1 MAQYFQVHPKDPQ
14 PRLIRRSIEIVR
26 EGGLIVYPTDSSYAL
41 GCRMDN
47 KEGLDRMRRIR
58 QLEEDHNFT
67 LVCIDLSQIST
78 FARINN
84 EAFRLIKSLT
94 PGPYTF
100 ILQATRET
108 PRRLQ
113 HPKRKTIGIRLP
125 DNPITMA
132 LVSELQEPLFSSTL
146 IPPGSEEAL
155 ADPEDIRR
163 RLERT
168 VDLII
173 DAGIVIYQ
181 PTTIIDFTED
191 LPRILR
197 QGKGVVANLQSQTV
211 IRGTPG

>member
-14 PRLIRRSIEIVR
+14 PRLIRRSVEIIR

-47 KEGLDRMRRIR
+47 KDALDRIRRIR
-58 QLEEDHNFT
+58 QLQEDHNFT

-78 FARINN
+78 FAKINN

-94 PGPYTF
+94 PGPFTF

-113 HPKRKTIGIRLP
+113 HSKRKTIGIRLP
-125 DNPITMA
+125 DNPITVA

-146 IPPGSEEAL
+146 ILPGEDEAMS
-155 ADPEDIRR
+155 DPEDIRN
-163 RLERT
+163 RLEKE

-173 DAGIVIYQ
+173 DAGDIAYE
-181 PTTIIDFTED
+181 PTTILGFTED
-191 LPRILR
+191 KPEIIR
-197 QGKGVVANLQSQTV
+197 QGKGVVDTLK
-211 IRGTPG
+211 

>member
-1 MAQYFQVHPKDPQ
+1 MAQYFQIHPKDPQ
-14 PRLIRRSIEIVR
+14 PRLIRRSVEIVR
-26 EGGLIVYPTDSSYAL
+26 EGGLIVYPTDSAYAF

-47 KEGLDRMRRIR
+47 KEGLERIRRIR
-58 QLEEDHNFT
+58 QLDEDHNFT
-67 LVCIDLSQIST
+67 LVCIDVSQISI
-78 FARINN
+78 FAKINN

-94 PGPYTF
+94 PGPFTF
-100 ILQATRET
+100 ILPATRET

-146 IPPGSEEAL
+146 ILPGADEAL

-163 RLERT
+163 RLEKV

-173 DAGIVIYQ
+173 DAGVIVYE
-181 PTTIIDFTED
+181 PTTIVGFMGDQPE
-191 LPRILR
+191 ILR
-197 QGKGVVANLQSQTV
+197 QGKGVVGTLQ
-211 IRGTPG
+211 

>member
-14 PRLIRRSIEIVR
+14 PRLIRRSVEIIR

-47 KEGLDRMRRIR
+47 KDALDRIRRIR
-58 QLEEDHNFT
+58 QLQEDHNFT

-78 FARINN
+78 FAKINN

-94 PGPYTF
+94 PGPFTF

-113 HPKRKTIGIRLP
+113 HSKRKTIGIRLP
-125 DNPITMA
+125 DNPITVA

-146 IPPGSEEAL
+146 ILPGEDEAMSG
-155 ADPEDIRR
+155 PEDIRN
-163 RLERT
+163 RLEKE

-173 DAGIVIYQ
+173 DAGDIAYE
-181 PTTIIDFTED
+181 PTTILGFTED
-191 LPRILR
+191 KPEIIR
-197 QGKGVVANLQSQTV
+197 QGKGVVDTLK
-211 IRGTPG
+211 

>member
-14 PRLIRRSIEIVR
+14 PRLIRRSIEILR
-26 EGGLIVYPTDSSYAL
+26 DGGLIVYPTDSSYAL
-41 GCRMDN
+41 GCRLDN
-47 KEGLDRMRRIR
+47 KDGLERIRRIR
-58 QLEEDHNFT
+58 QLDEDHNFT
-67 LVCIDLSQIST
+67 LVCFDLSQIST
-78 FARINN
+78 FAKINN

-94 PGPYTF
+94 PGPFTF

-146 IPPGSEEAL
+146 ILPGQEDAMV
-155 ADPEDIRR
+155 DPEEIRS
-163 RLERT
+163 RLEKE

-173 DAGIVIYQ
+173 DAGIVVYE
-181 PTTIIDFTED
+181 PTTIVGFTED
-191 LPRILR
+191 RPEIIR
-197 QGKGVVANLQSQTV
+197 QGKGAVESIT
-211 IRGTPG
+211 